1 MRIMSSPCRK
11 SFVVVAVLAAVAAA
25 SPALAGPPLLCHP
38 YDIAGARS
46 LPWQD
51 GAASWEA
58 SRSDDTLALLAPATP
73 VVVRMETL
81 RRAAIYSARD
91 PQAGV
96 RLFTALTARAE
107 AAGG

>member
-58 SRSDDTLALLAPATP
+58 SRSDYPAERLTTDTLALLAPATP

-91 PQAGV
+91 PQA
-96 RLFTALTARAE
+96 
-107 AAGG
+107 